1 MNRVLSRSNTFR
13 DITAYLDFLREK
25 GYAVSVCGFAPELL
39 PYLPVLYQYEART
52 CRAFAC
58 IQNPGRRPGNAAL
71 LRRDCCWRT
80 FRERFAMAAAMPVL
94 EGAFWRPF
102 SAEDGRSIICVNIA
116 GYRGNLRRS
125 DRQYRRLEQKLE
137 TAYRQSYQALSET
150 PPSLKEVRAMT
161 APLAYMFR
169 VLYAECCSARGPES
183 TSEQLYRQMLEYFY
197 AYYPQEDAF
206 SAVCRKLHYSEVYLR
221 RLFREKSGTTPG
233 AFLSQLRMRRAAE
246 LLRSTDQP
254 VAVVAASCGFE
265 DPNYFSASFRRCYGQ
280 SPRAYRKEK

>member
-1 MNRVLSRSNTFR
+1 MNRVLSREDNTFR

-39 PYLPVLYQYEART
+39 PYLPVLYQYEAHM
-52 CRAFAC
+52 
-58 IQNPGRRPGNAAL
+58 PGVCVYLKSRPATRKRCVAQKRL
-71 LRRDCCWRT
+71 LLANLPGEIRYGCCYAGVEE
-80 FRERFAMAAAMPVL
+80 FLVPIF
-94 EGAFWRPF
+94 
-102 SAEDGRSIICVNIA
+102 AEDGRIIICVNIA

-125 DRQYRRLEQKLE
+125 DRQYRRLERKLE

-206 SAVCRKLHYSEVYLR
+206 SAVCRKLHYSEVDLR